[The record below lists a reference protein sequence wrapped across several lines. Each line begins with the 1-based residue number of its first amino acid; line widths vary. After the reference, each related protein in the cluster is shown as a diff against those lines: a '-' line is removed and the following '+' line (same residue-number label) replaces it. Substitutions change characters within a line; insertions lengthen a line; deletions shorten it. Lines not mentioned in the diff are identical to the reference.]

1 MSISE
6 IAVWSAMLGGLLT
19 LAALALADVLDSR
32 THGSVR
38 NLLFV
43 LLTGASCVVITGLP
57 EVFFPALPERLMM
70 VLKASLGPT
79 AGAMALHFLGNWLGG
94 VREDSL
100 MHRLTT
106 WGSAVVLLASLSLA
120 AVATQAPLE
129 QFRTLLAAAA
139 VVNLVPVLLAF
150 FAVIRAT
157 KLGDPLARWMLLA
170 IGCLAAMTIG
180 LYLRGLE
187 VPGLGL
193 GAWMITAAVTLVY
206 FLMASVLGLLR
217 NRHNRELTRL
227 SRLQQ
232 STDPSTG
239 LPTGSA
245 LLAQVEHAF
254 WRTARRHGECTV
266 MCLYISNLY
275 ELAETAG
282 PGVEGQILVTLA
294 ARIRRAAG
302 FRCVVGLYHP
312 RCFVVVTT
320 ADKHQ
325 TPVAEMLTHLR
336 SAVSHPLTVMDEKK
350 SRQLF
355 RPRLGLGVVTLDPE
369 GVNPMD
375 VLNDAERHAL
385 AKVLMPSR
393 LMENDIETVPMQL
406 S

>member
-32 THGSVR
+32 TRGSVR
-38 NLLFV
+38 NLFFV
-43 LLTGASCVVITGLP
+43 LITGTSCVVMTGLP

-79 AGAMALHFLGNWLGG
+79 AGARALYFLGNWLGG
-94 VREDSL
+94 VREDAL

-106 WGSAVVLLASLSLA
+106 WGSAVLMLASLSLA

-129 QFRTLLAAAA
+129 HFRPLLWTAAG
-139 VVNLVPVLLAF
+139 VNLVPVLLAF
-150 FAVIRAT
+150 LAVVRAT

-170 IGCLAAMTIG
+170 VGFLALMTTG

-187 VPGLGL
+187 VSGLGL
-193 GAWMITAAVTLVY
+193 GVWVLTAAVTLVY

-217 NRHNRELTRL
+217 NRHNRELSRL

-232 STDPSTG
+232 GADSATG

-245 LLAQVEHAF
+245 LIAQVEHAF
-254 WRTARRHGECTV
+254 WRTTRQHGECTV
-266 MCLYISNLY
+266 VCLYVSNLY

-320 ADKHQ
+320 ADRHQ
-325 TPVAEMLTHLR
+325 PPVAEMLVHLR

-350 SRQLF
+350 TRQLF

-369 GVNPMD
+369 GVSPMD

-393 LMENDIETVPMQL
+393 LTENDIETVPMQL

>member
-19 LAALALADVLDSR
+19 LAALAFADVVGSR
-32 THGSVR
+32 TRGSVR

-43 LLTGASCVVITGLP
+43 LVTGASCVVITGLP
-57 EVFFPALPERLMM
+57 EAFFPNLPKRLMM
-70 VLKASLGPT
+70 VLKVSLGPS
-79 AGAMALHFLGNWLGG
+79 AGAMALYFLGNWLGG
-94 VREDSL
+94 VREDAL
-100 MHRLTT
+100 MHRLTA
-106 WGSAVVLLASLSLA
+106 WGASVVLLASMSLA
-120 AVATQAPLE
+120 AVATQAPLAE
-129 QFRTLLAAAA
+129 FRVLLLAAA

-150 FAVIRAT
+150 VAVMRAT

-170 IGCLAAMTIG
+170 IGCLAMMATG

-193 GAWMITAAVTLVY
+193 GAWALTAAVTLVY

-232 STDPSTG
+232 GADPATG

-266 MCLYISNLY
+266 VCLYVSNLY

-312 RCFVVVTT
+312 RCFVVVTM

-325 TPVAEMLTHLR
+325 TPVPEMLTHLR
-336 SAVSHPLTVMDEKK
+336 GAVSHPLTVMDEKK

>member
-19 LAALALADVLDSR
+19 LAALAFADVLESR
-32 THGSVR
+32 TRGSVR
-38 NLLFV
+38 NLVFV
-43 LLTGASCVVITGLP
+43 LVAGTSCVVITGLP
-57 EVFFPALPERLMM
+57 EVFFPSLPDRLMM
-70 VLKASLGPT
+70 VLKAGLGPM

-94 VREDSL
+94 VREDAL
-100 MHRLTT
+100 MHRLTS
-106 WGSAVVLLASLSLA
+106 WGAAVLFLAALSLI
-120 AVATQAPLE
+120 AVATRTPLE
-129 QFRTLLAAAA
+129 QFRTLLTVAAA
-139 VVNLVPVLLAF
+139 VNLVPVLLAF
-150 FAVIRAT
+150 FAVVRAT

-170 IGCLAAMTIG
+170 IGCLAVMTTG

-193 GAWMITAAVTLVY
+193 GAWAATAAVTLLY

-217 NRHNRELTRL
+217 NRHNRTLSRL

-232 STDPSTG
+232 GTDPATG

-254 WRTARRHGECTV
+254 WRTARRHGACTV

-282 PGVEGQILVTLA
+282 PGVEGQILITLA

-325 TPVAEMLTHLR
+325 PPVADMLVHLR
-336 SAVSHPLTVMDEKK
+336 SAVSHPLTVVDETKT
-350 SRQLF
+350 RQIF
-355 RPRLGLGVVTLDPE
+355 KPRLGMGVITLDPE
-369 GVNPMD
+369 GVSPMD

-393 LMENDIETVPMQL
+393 LTENDIETLPMQL

>member
-19 LAALALADVLDSR
+19 LAALAFADVLDSR
-32 THGSVR
+32 THGAVR

-43 LLTGASCVVITGLP
+43 LVTGASCVVITGLP

-79 AGAMALHFLGNWLGG
+79 AGAMALYFLGNWLGG
-94 VREDSL
+94 VREDAL

-106 WGSAVVLLASLSLA
+106 WGAAVLLLASLSLA
-120 AVATQAPLE
+120 AIATRAPLAH
-129 QFRTLLAAAA
+129 FRALLMAAA
-139 VVNLVPVLLAF
+139 VVNLIPVLLAF
-150 FAVIRAT
+150 LAVMRAT
-157 KLGDPLARWMLLA
+157 RLGDPLARWMLLA
-170 IGCLAAMTIG
+170 IGCLAVMTTG

-193 GAWMITAAVTLVY
+193 GVWALTAAVTLVY

-217 NRHNRELTRL
+217 NRHNRELARL

-232 STDPSTG
+232 GADSATG

-266 MCLYISNLY
+266 ICLYVSNLY

-282 PGVEGQILVTLA
+282 PGVEGQILITLA

-320 ADKHQ
+320 ADRHQ
-325 TPVAEMLTHLR
+325 PPVAEVLLHLR

-393 LMENDIETVPMQL
+393 LTENDIETVPMQL

>member
-19 LAALALADVLDSR
+19 LAALAFADVLDSR

-43 LLTGASCVVITGLP
+43 LITGASCVVITGLP
-57 EVFFPALPERLMM
+57 EAFFPGLPERLMM
-70 VLKASLGPT
+70 LLKAGLGPT

-94 VREDSL
+94 VREDAL

-106 WGSAVVLLASLSLA
+106 WGAAVVLLASLSLV
-120 AVATQAPLE
+120 AVVAQAPVE
-129 QFRTLLAAAA
+129 QFRSLLMVAAAI
-139 VVNLVPVLLAF
+139 NLAPVLLAF
-150 FAVIRAT
+150 FAVVRAT

-170 IGCLAAMTIG
+170 IGCLALMTTG
-180 LYLRGLE
+180 LYLRGLQ
-187 VPGLGL
+187 VQGLGL
-193 GAWMITAAVTLVY
+193 GAWMATAAVTLVY

-232 STDPSTG
+232 GTDPATG

-254 WRTARRHGECTV
+254 WRTAHRHRECTV
-266 MCLYISNLY
+266 ICLYVSNLY

-294 ARIRRAAG
+294 ARIRRASG

-325 TPVAEMLTHLR
+325 PPVAEMLIHLR

-350 SRQLF
+350 ERQLF
-355 RPRLGLGVVTLDPE
+355 KPRLGLGVVTLDPE
-369 GVNPMD
+369 GVSPMD

-393 LMENDIETVPMQL
+393 LSENDIETVPMQL

>member
-19 LAALALADVLDSR
+19 LAALAFADVVGSR
-32 THGSVR
+32 TRGSVR

-43 LLTGASCVVITGLP
+43 LITGASCVVITGLP
-57 EVFFPALPERLMM
+57 EAFFPNLPKRLMM
-70 VLKASLGPT
+70 VLKVSLGPS
-79 AGAMALHFLGNWLGG
+79 AGAMALYFLGNWLGG
-94 VREDSL
+94 VREDAL
-100 MHRLTT
+100 MHRLTA
-106 WGSAVVLLASLSLA
+106 WGASVVLLASVSLA
-120 AVATQAPLE
+120 AVATQAPLAE
-129 QFRTLLAAAA
+129 FRVLLLAAA

-150 FAVIRAT
+150 VAVMRAT

-170 IGCLAAMTIG
+170 IGCLAMMATG

-193 GAWMITAAVTLVY
+193 GAWALTAAVTLVY

-232 STDPSTG
+232 GADPATG

-266 MCLYISNLY
+266 VCLYVSNLY

-312 RCFVVVTT
+312 RCFVVVTM

-325 TPVAEMLTHLR
+325 TPVPEMLTHLR
-336 SAVSHPLTVMDEKK
+336 GAVSHPLTVMDEKK

>member
-43 LLTGASCVVITGLP
+43 LFTGTSCVVITGLP
-57 EVFFPALPERLMM
+57 EAFFPNLPERLMM

-79 AGAMALHFLGNWLGG
+79 AGAVALHFLGNWLGG
-94 VREDSL
+94 VREDAL
-100 MHRLTT
+100 MHRLTN
-106 WGSAVVLLASLSLA
+106 WGAVVLLLASLALA
-120 AVATQAPLE
+120 VVAALAPLDH
-129 QFRTLLAAAA
+129 FRPLLLAAAL
-139 VVNLVPVLLAF
+139 VNLVPVLLAF
-150 FAVIRAT
+150 FAVVRAT

-170 IGCLAAMTIG
+170 IGCLGLMTTG
-180 LYLRGLE
+180 LYMRGLE
-187 VPGLGL
+187 VQGLGL
-193 GAWMITAAVTLVY
+193 GAWIFTATVTLVY

-217 NRHNRELTRL
+217 NRHNRELSRL

-232 STDPSTG
+232 GADSATG

-266 MCLYISNLY
+266 ICVYVSNLY

-282 PGVEGQILVTLA
+282 PGVEGQILITLA

-325 TPVAEMLTHLR
+325 TPMSEMLTHLR
-336 SAVSHPLTVMDEKK
+336 GAVSHPLTVIDEKK
-350 SRQLF
+350 ARQLF

>member
-19 LAALALADVLDSR
+19 LAALAFADVLDSR
-32 THGSVR
+32 TRGSVR

-43 LLTGASCVVITGLP
+43 LFTGTSCVVITGLP
-57 EVFFPALPERLMM
+57 EAFFPNLPERLMM
-70 VLKASLGPT
+70 VLKVGLGPT
-79 AGAMALHFLGNWLGG
+79 AGAVALHFLGRWLGG
-94 VREDSL
+94 VREDAL
-100 MHRLTT
+100 MHRLTN
-106 WGSAVVLLASLSLA
+106 WGAAVLLVASLGLT
-120 AVATQAPLE
+120 VIATLAPLP
-129 QFRTLLAAAA
+129 QYRPLMIAAA
-139 VVNLVPVLLAF
+139 VTNLAPVLLAF
-150 FAVIRAT
+150 FAVVRAT

-170 IGCLAAMTIG
+170 IGCLAMMTTG
-180 LYLRGLE
+180 LYLRGLDT
-187 VPGLGL
+187 PGLGTGTSIL
-193 GAWMITAAVTLVY
+193 TAAVTLVY

-217 NRHNRELTRL
+217 NRHNRELIRL

-232 STDPSTG
+232 GADSATG

-254 WRTARRHGECTV
+254 WRTTRSQGECTV
-266 MCLYISNLY
+266 VCVYVSNLY
-275 ELAETAG
+275 ELAETGG
-282 PGVEGQILVTLA
+282 PGVEGQILITLA

-325 TPVAEMLTHLR
+325 PPVADMLAHLR
-336 SAVSHPLTVMDEKK
+336 GAVSHPLSVMDERKE
-350 SRQLF
+350 RQLF

-369 GVNPMD
+369 GVSPMD
-375 VLNDAERHAL
+375 VLNDAERQAL

-393 LMENDIETVPMQL
+393 LAENDIETLPMQL

>member
-19 LAALALADVLDSR
+19 LAALALADVLESR

-43 LLTGASCVVITGLP
+43 LITGASCVVITGLP
-57 EVFFPALPERLMM
+57 EVFFPSLPDRLMM
-70 VLKASLGPT
+70 VLKAGLGPM

-94 VREDSL
+94 VREDAL
-100 MHRLTT
+100 VYRLTT
-106 WGSAVVLLASLSLA
+106 WGAAVLMLAALSLV
-120 AVATQAPLE
+120 AVATQTPPDR
-129 QFRTLLAAAA
+129 FRVLLMVAA

-150 FAVIRAT
+150 FAVVRAT
-157 KLGDPLARWMLLA
+157 QLGDPLARWMLLA
-170 IGCLAAMTIG
+170 IGCLAVMTTG
-180 LYLRGLE
+180 LYLRGLQA
-187 VPGLGL
+187 PGLGL
-193 GAWMITAAVTLVY
+193 GVWMATAAVTLVY

-217 NRHNRELTRL
+217 NRHNRELSRL

-232 STDPSTG
+232 GADSATG

-254 WRTARRHGECTV
+254 WRTARRHGQCTV
-266 MCLYISNLY
+266 ICVYVSNLY

-282 PGVEGQILVTLA
+282 PGVEGQILITLA

-312 RCFVVVTT
+312 RCFVVVTS

-325 TPVAEMLTHLR
+325 PPVTEMLIHLR
-336 SAVSHPLTVMDEKK
+336 SVVSHPLTVMDETKA
-350 SRQLF
+350 RQLF
-355 RPRLGLGVVTLDPE
+355 KPRLGLGVITLDPE
-369 GVNPMD
+369 GVSPMD

-393 LMENDIETVPMQL
+393 LSENDIETLPMQL

>member
-19 LAALALADVLDSR
+19 LAALAFADVVGSR
-32 THGSVR
+32 TRGSVR

-43 LLTGASCVVITGLP
+43 LVTGASCVVITGLP
-57 EVFFPALPERLMM
+57 EAFFPNLPKRLMM
-70 VLKASLGPT
+70 VLKVGLGPS
-79 AGAMALHFLGNWLGG
+79 AGAMALYFLGNWLGG
-94 VREDSL
+94 VREDAL
-100 MHRLTT
+100 MHRLTA
-106 WGSAVVLLASLSLA
+106 WGASVVLLATLSLVA
-120 AVATQAPLE
+120 IATQAPLAE
-129 QFRTLLAAAA
+129 FRVLLLAAAA
-139 VVNLVPVLLAF
+139 VNLVPVLLAF
-150 FAVIRAT
+150 MAVMRAT

-170 IGCLAAMTIG
+170 IGCLAMMATG

-193 GAWMITAAVTLVY
+193 GAWALTASVTLIY
-206 FLMASVLGLLR
+206 FLMASVPGLLR

-232 STDPSTG
+232 GADSATG

-266 MCLYISNLY
+266 VCLYVSNLY

-325 TPVAEMLTHLR
+325 TPVPEMLTHLR
-336 SAVSHPLTVMDEKK
+336 GAVSHPLTVMDEKK

>member
-19 LAALALADVLDSR
+19 LAALALADVLESR
-32 THGSVR
+32 SNGSIR

-43 LLTGASCVVITGLP
+43 LVTGASCVVITGLP
-57 EVFFPALPERLMM
+57 EVFFPGLPDRLMM
-70 VLKASLGPT
+70 VLKAGLGPM
-79 AGAMALHFLGNWLGG
+79 AGALALHFLGSWLGG
-94 VREDSL
+94 VREDAL
-100 MHRLTT
+100 MYRLTA
-106 WGSAVVLLASLSLA
+106 WGAAVLVLMATILIATASQTPPDQFRPLLAVV
-120 AVATQAPLE
+120 
-129 QFRTLLAAAA
+129 A

-150 FAVIRAT
+150 LAVVRAT

-170 IGCLAAMTIG
+170 LGCLALMTTG
-180 LYLRGLE
+180 LYLRALE

-193 GAWMITAAVTLVY
+193 GAWMATATVTLVY
-206 FLMASVLGLLR
+206 FLMASVLALLR
-217 NRHNRELTRL
+217 NRHNRALSRL

-232 STDPSTG
+232 GADPATG
-239 LPTGSA
+239 LPTGST

-266 MCLYISNLY
+266 ICMYVSNLY
-275 ELAETAG
+275 ELAETVG
-282 PGVEGQILVTLA
+282 PGVEGQILITLA

-312 RCFVVVTT
+312 RCFVVVTST
-320 ADKHQ
+320 DKHQ
-325 TPVAEMLTHLR
+325 TPVAEMLVHLR
-336 SAVSHPLTVMDEKK
+336 SAVSHPLTVMNEAKA
-350 SRQLF
+350 RQLF
-355 RPRLGLGVVTLDPE
+355 KPRLGLGVITLDPE

-393 LMENDIETVPMQL
+393 LSENDIETMPMPL

>member
-1 MSISE
+1 
-6 IAVWSAMLGGLLT
+6 MLGGLLT
-19 LAALALADVLDSR
+19 LAALALADVLESR
-32 THGSVR
+32 SNGSVR

-43 LLTGASCVVITGLP
+43 LVTGASCVVITGLP
-57 EVFFPALPERLMM
+57 EVFFPALPDRLMM
-70 VLKASLGPT
+70 VLKAGLGPM
-79 AGAMALHFLGNWLGG
+79 AGAMALHFLGSWLGG
-94 VREDSL
+94 VREDAL
-100 MHRLTT
+100 VYRLTT
-106 WGSAVVLLASLSLA
+106 WGAAVLMVGALSLV
-120 AVATQAPLE
+120 AVATQAPADR
-129 QFRTLLAAAA
+129 FRMLLMVAA

-150 FAVIRAT
+150 FAVVRAT

-170 IGCLAAMTIG
+170 IGCLAVMTTG

-193 GAWMITAAVTLVY
+193 GAWMLTAAVTLVY

-217 NRHNRELTRL
+217 NRHNRELSRL

-232 STDPSTG
+232 GADPATG

-266 MCLYISNLY
+266 ICVYVSNLY

-282 PGVEGQILVTLA
+282 PGVEGQILITLA

-312 RCFVVVTT
+312 RCFVVVTA

-325 TPVAEMLTHLR
+325 PPVTEMLVHLR
-336 SAVSHPLTVMDEKK
+336 SAVSHPLTVMDETKA
-350 SRQLF
+350 RQLF
-355 RPRLGLGVVTLDPE
+355 KPRLGLGVITLDPE
-369 GVNPMD
+369 GVSPMD

-393 LMENDIETVPMQL
+393 LSENDIETVPMQL